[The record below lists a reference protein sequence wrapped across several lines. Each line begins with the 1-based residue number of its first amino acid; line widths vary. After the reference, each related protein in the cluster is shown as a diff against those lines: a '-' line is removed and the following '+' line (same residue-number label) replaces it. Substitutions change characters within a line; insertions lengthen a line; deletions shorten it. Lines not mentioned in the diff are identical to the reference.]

1 MEVHHVGA
9 VHRQLPM
16 SDVVHPVDGADQG
29 GLARAGQADDG
40 HELPLVNGQ
49 VDVFQGFISIG
60 VALLYLFELNHN
72 ISLHFKGGRKAA
84 ASLPRLSS
92 MFDWV

>member
-1 MEVHHVGA
+1 MEGHDVGA
-9 VHRQLPM
+9 VHRQGP
-16 SDVVHPVDGADQG
+16 SGDVVHPVDGADQG

-49 VDVFQGFISIG
+49 VDVPQGLIPIG

-72 ISLHFKGGRKAA
+72 ISLHFKRREESRG
-84 ASLPRLSS
+84 LPPS
-92 MFDWV
+92 FVVHV